1 MYQQLNQSARDSL
14 NSGSTRSLAASAG
27 EILSSKSQMLKELAV
42 VTAKRR
48 WIIHVKTNASFF
60 VMCVNRFVNGI
71 N

>member
-1 MYQQLNQSARDSL
+1 
-14 NSGSTRSLAASAG
+14 
-27 EILSSKSQMLKELAV
+27 MLKELAV